1 MWTAV
6 MTDAVRSCIQATRR
20 RQWAIKQRNPRRYCS
35 GRAGNPKAVI
45 QSLQCDLLVCQLSAP
60 PARLIRHPSLT
71 FVIVHRSLPPPCR
84 AATAQMSKKTIKPG
98 LPNSVHVT
106 ILSHPDA
113 TMSLTPKGLR
123 SRSRGWKNVWVLSLS
138 TSLIDSR
145 SRLCCCSWIPKRIV
159 VDEYVSKEGER
170 VQVLQGTKI
179 HRQF

>member
-84 AATAQMSKKTIKPG
+84 AATAQMSKKTIKTRITKLGACDDLKP
-98 LPNSVHVT
+98 PWR
-106 ILSHPDA
+106 DYEF
-113 TMSLTPKGLR
+113 
-123 SRSRGWKNVWVLSLS
+123 
-138 TSLIDSR
+138 D
-145 SRLCCCSWIPKRIV
+145 PKRFKIKV
-159 VDEYVSKEGER
+159 TRLKKCVGALPEYQSDWF
-170 VQVLQGTKI
+170 KI
-179 HRQF
+179 TPLLLLMDPQEDRRWRIRQQRRRASASTAGN